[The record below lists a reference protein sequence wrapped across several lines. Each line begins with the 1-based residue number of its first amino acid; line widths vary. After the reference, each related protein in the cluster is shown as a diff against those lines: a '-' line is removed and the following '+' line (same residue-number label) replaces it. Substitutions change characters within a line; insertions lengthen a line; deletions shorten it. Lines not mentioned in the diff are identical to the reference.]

1 MSINYQRQLSKYT
14 NDVLS
19 QVCTTCGLTVKSRKQ
34 DKIDAITN
42 GIQMVARLP
51 AKINVLAIDIGV
63 KNLSYCKLSQ
73 VGIGGD
79 ARPTLDIDQWK
90 KIDLHEQYGSMYQ
103 PLTNDMT
110 SLIDSKRYLSHLA
123 FELVNDI
130 VKRRNETPNV
140 IVVENQRTRSNQLLS
155 TLPNVLLNYTLEN
168 MVYSTIWT
176 LQKTHP
182 SLREAVVIPMNA
194 SKMSHFWLNRFI
206 DCPKNSQT
214 KKLRI
219 QLFFNWLY
227 GDNNN
232 YAPFV
237 HSFNLPEKFGDL
249 SSLHKSKYLLD
260 QLGLPVVNNKIDD
273 LVDSL
278 LYGLTMHRSLQNQ
291 LSLHD
296 LLHCNGDLLSFVE
309 DRDKEHFKLIQKV
322 INDNNLELLNKP
334 SKAKKKSA
342 KISVISKL

>member
-19 QVCTTCGLTVKSRKQ
+19 QVCTTCGLTVKPRKQ

-42 GIQMVARLP
+42 GMQMVARLP
-51 AKINVLAIDIGV
+51 AKVNVLAIDVGV

-79 ARPTLDIDQWK
+79 ERPTLDIDQWK
-90 KIDLHEQYGSMYQ
+90 KIDLHEQYGSTYR

-110 SLIDSKRYLSHLA
+110 SLVDSKRYLSHLA

-130 VKRRNETPNV
+130 VIRRDETPHV

-176 LQKTHP
+176 LQQQHP
-182 SLREAVVIPMNA
+182 RLRDAMVMPMNA

-206 DCPKNSQT
+206 DRPQNSQT

-227 GDNNN
+227 GDNDN
-232 YAPFV
+232 APFV
-237 HSFNLPEKFGDL
+237 HSFNLPERFGDF

-273 LVDSL
+273 LIDSL
-278 LYGLTMHRSLQNQ
+278 LYGLTTHRSLQNQ
-291 LSLHD
+291 YSLLEVLNCNSD
-296 LLHCNGDLLSFVE
+296 LLTFAE
-309 DRDKEHFKLIQKV
+309 DRDKEHFRLIQKV
-322 INDNNLELLNKP
+322 IIDNNLELLNKP
-334 SKAKKKSA
+334 LKAKKSSA
-342 KISVISKL
+342 KTSAVSKL